1 MKLKKIASLALAGI
15 MAVSMLAGCG
25 EGISNSGSSS
35 SENTNTVTGY
45 SASVQAKL
53 SNTAQKKVALSDS
66 ADLNSALQAAME
78 YVANSNI
85 AKWYDASSVASV
97 KQVVDNSASVY
108 ASNDQLVS
116 AAQHLINTMDA
127 ENTVYNNVFA
137 ALTSTLNPTDTN
149 YNEKE
154 LNATFLFVVDG
165 GKGANAVMKEVADLM
180 NSGIEALNE
189 HYEDAANNVRAD
201 YEYTGS
207 VSAYTK
213 TLTEDHGK
221 SVAFIA
227 VNVAREIV

>member
-66 ADLNSALQAAME
+66 ADLNSALQTAME

-85 AKWYDASSVASV
+85 ATWYDNNSVPSTV
-97 KQVVDNSASVY
+97 QVVSATGY
-108 ASNDQLVS
+108 ASNPQLVN
-116 AAQHLINTMDA
+116 AAENLIKAMDA
-127 ENTVYNNVFA
+127 ENNVGNSA
-137 ALTSTLNPTDTN
+137 RYALIKTLNPSTTN
-149 YNEKE
+149 YNDDDR
-154 LNATFLFVVDG
+154 NVTFLFVVDG

-180 NSGIEALNE
+180 NSGIEALDE
-189 HYEDAANNVRAD
+189 HFDDGKNHIAD

-221 SVAFIA
+221 SLTFIA

>member
-1 MKLKKIASLALAGI
+1 MKLKKIASLMLAGI

-85 AKWYDASSVASV
+85 AKWYDDNDVPSTV
-97 KQVVDNSASVY
+97 QVVSTTQTGY
-108 ASNDQLVS
+108 ASNPQLVN
-116 AAQHLINTMDA
+116 AAKNLIKAMDA
-127 ENTVYNNVFA
+127 ENDVKNSARV
-137 ALTSTLNPTDTN
+137 ALINTLNPSTKN
-149 YNEKE
+149 YNDDDR
-154 LNATFLFVVDG
+154 NVTFLFVVDG

-180 NSGIEALNE
+180 NSGIEALDK
-189 HYEDAANNVRAD
+189 HFDDNNNHVAD

-221 SVAFIA
+221 SLTFIA

>member
-66 ADLNSALQAAME
+66 ADLNSALQTAME

-85 AKWYDASSVASV
+85 ATWYDNNSVPSTV
-97 KQVVDNSASVY
+97 QVVSATGY
-108 ASNDQLVS
+108 ASNPQLVN
-116 AAQHLINTMDA
+116 AAENLIKAMDA
-127 ENTVYNNVFA
+127 ENNVGNSA
-137 ALTSTLNPTDTN
+137 RYALINTLNPSTAN
-149 YNEKE
+149 YNDDDR
-154 LNATFLFVVDG
+154 NVTFLFVVDG

-189 HYEDAANNVRAD
+189 HFDDGSNHIAD

-221 SVAFIA
+221 SLTFIA

>member
-66 ADLNSALQAAME
+66 ADLNSALQTAME

-85 AKWYDASSVASV
+85 ATWYDNNTQPSTV
-97 KQVVDNSASVY
+97 QVVSATGY
-108 ASNDQLVS
+108 ASNSQLVN
-116 AAQHLINTMDA
+116 AAENLIKAMDA
-127 ENTVYNNVFA
+127 ENNVRNSA
-137 ALTSTLNPTDTN
+137 CYALINTLNPSTAN
-149 YNEKE
+149 YNDDDR
-154 LNATFLFVVDG
+154 NVTFLFVVDG

-180 NSGIEALNE
+180 NSGIEALDK
-189 HYEDAANNVRAD
+189 HFDDGNNHIAD

-221 SVAFIA
+221 SLTFIA

>member
-15 MAVSMLAGCG
+15 MAVSMLAGCKDG
-25 EGISNSGSSS
+25 GNGNSGSSS

-78 YVANSNI
+78 YASNSNI
-85 AKWYDASSVASV
+85 AYWYDNV
-97 KQVVDNSASVY
+97 KFPVTVQVIDNTGKTFARE
-108 ASNDQLVS
+108 LVS
-116 AAQHLINTMDA
+116 ATNSLISAMDA
-127 ENTVYNNVFA
+127 ENDAWTNVIG
-137 ALTSTLNPTDTN
+137 ALKKLNPTTTN
-149 YNEKE
+149 YNEKD
-154 LNATFLFVVDG
+154 LNATFLFVADG

-189 HYEDAANNVRAD
+189 HYEDTANNVRAD

-213 TLTEDHGK
+213 TLTGDHDK
-221 SVAFIA
+221 SLTFIA